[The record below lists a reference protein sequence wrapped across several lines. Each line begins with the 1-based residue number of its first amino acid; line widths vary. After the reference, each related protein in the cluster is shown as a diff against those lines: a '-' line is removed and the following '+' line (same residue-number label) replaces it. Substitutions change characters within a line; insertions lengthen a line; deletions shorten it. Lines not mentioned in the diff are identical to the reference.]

1 MAGSETAPNPRAK
14 GARAKW
20 LMTTTCAAALGLP
33 GVALAQTTAESDAAP
48 RRIEVI
54 TVTAQKREE
63 SLQDVALSVQVLDN
77 TFLDQQQITDFE
89 EYAQL
94 LPSVSFNA
102 VGPGSAQIYIRGVSD
117 GGDGNASGSQ
127 PSVGL
132 YLDDQP
138 VTAIGRNLDVH
149 IYDVSRIEVLG
160 GPQGTLYGANSQAG
174 TLRIITNAPD
184 RSGFEAGYDLS
195 TESVSEGGV
204 GYSAEGFVNLPLGD
218 RAALRLVGWHD
229 QSAGYIDNVPATQTF
244 SRSGITVDNAA
255 YAEED
260 FNEETTSGARAALQI
275 DLDDNWT
282 LTARA
287 LHQTQE
293 TEGVWD
299 HDPEDVGDLEVA
311 RFFNDRSEDTFTQ
324 VGATIEG
331 NIGGVDLTYSG
342 SYLDR
347 EVEYDNDYSAYAE
360 YSSFIDYYTCYY
372 AYDSA
377 AGAYDFYACEDPR
390 IQYQDRS
397 QYTRDSHE
405 FRIATP
411 QQNRLRLIAGVFY
424 QRAEHDFD
432 FDWNIPTIKPGMAV
446 DGGTA
451 YFTTN
456 QVREDTEAALFGELS
471 YDLTDTVT
479 ATLGGRVFDTE
490 SSIQGFVGTVF
501 TANPEV
507 DVEQSESGSLY
518 KFNLTWQP
526 SADRLFYATVSEGFR
541 PGGVNRASTS
551 NIPGTYDSDL
561 ITNYEFGWKTTLADG
576 ILRFNG
582 SAFLMDWEDV
592 QFTRFDPSESPL
604 GLTQNAGQAQ
614 VLGLEADV
622 SWLAT
627 DALTLTGAVTLL
639 QAELSED
646 FSQNINAATPDA
658 PDGTELPYIP
668 SVKGYL
674 NARYEFAWRDFDAFW
689 NVRGSYV
696 GKSYND
702 LFIASR
708 SEQDAYALLNL
719 SAGLSRSNWTVTAY
733 VRNATDERAELYRNA
748 TDFDSRITTNQPRT
762 FGLSLSQRF

>member
-14 GARAKW
+14 SARAKW

-33 GVALAQTTAESDAAP
+33 GVALAQTDAQADTP
-48 RRIEVI
+48 QRRIEVI

-63 SLQDVALSVQVLDN
+63 NLQDVALSVQVLDN

-184 RSGFEAGYDLS
+184 PSGFEAGYDLS

-204 GYSAEGFVNLPLGD
+204 GYSAEGFVNLPLGN

-229 QSAGYIDNVPATQTF
+229 QSAGYIDNVAATRTY

-255 YAEED
+255 FVEED

-287 LHQTQE
+287 LHQSQE

-331 NIGGVDLTYSG
+331 TIGDVDLTYSG

-390 IQYQDRS
+390 IQFQDRS

-405 FRIATP
+405 FRLATP
-411 QQNRLRLIAGVFY
+411 QENRLRLIAGVFY

-446 DGGTA
+446 DGDA

-490 SSIQGFVGTVF
+490 SSINGFVGTVF
-501 TANPEV
+501 TADPEV
-507 DVEQSESGSLY
+507 DVEQSESGSLF
-518 KFNLTWQP
+518 KFNLTWRP
-526 SADRLFYATVSEGFR
+526 SDERLFYATISEGFR

-551 NIPGTYDSDL
+551 NIPGAYDSDL

-576 ILRFNG
+576 VLRFNG

-592 QFTRFDPSESPL
+592 QFTRFDPAESPL

-614 VLGLEADV
+614 VLGLEADI

-627 DALTLTGAVTLL
+627 DALTLTGAVTVL

-646 FSQNINAATPDA
+646 FSQDISATTPDA

-708 SEQDAYALLNL
+708 SEQEAYALLNL

-748 TDFDSRITTNQPRT
+748 TDFDNRITTNQPRT